1 VPTLLT
7 NPRMAPS
14 LRRRIEAQLG
24 RPRRNRPKRLQDSSA
39 RSPAMVIIVGGALL
53 VVVALVFLIRREESG
68 ELERRRRALLATTDS
83 GRAELTEQQSA
94 FLPRVERWVVRLASE
109 QWADDEAAAELTTP
123 GELDTLLG
131 RPAVYLRGVTPE
143 LLAPEMLRE
152 AARASVKDA
161 FLLCLLTPPPSS
173 SEAAVLSAVRGVNY
187 GGAMV
192 DSLTR
197 NVRRLHDAE
206 AGLSVLAATWDSRAR
221 SADTPAAMKKLEA
234 ELEDAPTAAGFVA
247 ASAEVLVLVIDEPP
261 SGVAPAPTVP
271 GREKVSMLG
280 RVEERPHEARV
291 AIVDLEQDRLL
302 LRLRRKVDAGARFPN
317 ARALHA
323 AAVQG
328 CGLALDVRE
337 AVEHEAVALPV
348 DR

>member
-1 VPTLLT
+1 MPTLLT

-24 RPRRNRPKRLQDSSA
+24 RPRRNRPKRLQESSA
-39 RSPAMVIIVGGALL
+39 RSPAMFVIVGGAMV
-53 VVVALVFLIRREESG
+53 VVVALVLFIRREESG
-68 ELERRRRALLATTDS
+68 ELDRRRQALLTTTDA
-83 GRAELTEQQSA
+83 GRAELSDQQSA
-94 FLPRVERWVVRLASE
+94 FLPRVERWVTRLASE
-109 QWADDEAAAELTTP
+109 DWADDETAADLTAPGALDELF
-123 GELDTLLG
+123 G
-131 RPAVYLRGVTPE
+131 RPTVYLRGVTPE
-143 LLAPEMLRE
+143 LTTPDLLRD

-161 FLLCLLTPPPSS
+161 FLLCLLTPPHAS

-187 GGAMV
+187 GGSMV

-206 AGLSVLAATWDSRAR
+206 AGLSVLAASWDSRAR
-221 SADTPAAMKKLEA
+221 SAETPAAMKKLEA
-234 ELEDAPTAAGFVA
+234 ELQDAPTAAGFVA
-247 ASAEVLVLVIDEPP
+247 ASAEVLLLVVDDPPPGVGPPP
-261 SGVAPAPTVP
+261 SVP

-291 AIVDLEQDRLL
+291 AIVDLQQDRLL
-302 LRLRRKVDAGARFPN
+302 LRLRRKVDAGARFPS

-337 AVEHEAVALPV
+337 AVE
-348 DR
+348 R